1 MAQIVPYVK
10 DKRHRNGCIV
20 QKAQEHIRM
29 DMGGVK
35 VKYYY
40 FIIKLIIKLPKKE

>member
-1 MAQIVPYVK
+1 VAQIVPYIN
-10 DKRHRNGCIV
+10 DKRHRNGGIV
-20 QKAQEHIRM
+20 QKVQENIRM

-40 FIIKLIIKLPKKE
+40 LIIKLIIKNLYMS